1 MRKGDQNIPYL
12 EIIIPPTWL
21 VFRKRSPFTVCK
33 PSLCGMF
40 TVIATSQIAFLSPFT
55 AVVLQIC
62 VFDTNGDTMF
72 CLDTRNLTKPNTTV
86 KHFSETPRHACP
98 ALFFPETYSDF
109 ARWDV
114 HEIWHIRNNWNQ
126 AKACR
131 AIAWPCSSGPR
142 GADTFRTA
150 IRLRPQEGTLEGNKP
165 LNHGD
170 VELGNAIC
178 LWMMAA
184 D

>member
-1 MRKGDQNIPYL
+1 
-12 EIIIPPTWL
+12 
-21 VFRKRSPFTVCK
+21 
-33 PSLCGMF
+33 MF
-40 TVIATSQIAFLSPFT
+40 TVTLKQPFCHLPQLSSSKSVNLWRRKAHAPT
-55 AVVLQIC
+55 HVLHRC
-62 VFDTNGDTMF
+62 MDS
-72 CLDTRNLTKPNTTV
+72 TRPNTV
-86 KHFSETPRHACP
+86 KYFSETPRHACHT
-98 ALFFPETYSDF
+98 LFFPETCSDF

-131 AIAWPCSSGPR
+131 AIAQPCSSGPR
-142 GADTFRTA
+142 GADIFRTA
-150 IRLRPQEGTLEGNKP
+150 IRIRPQEGTLEGNKP
-165 LNHGD
+165 LNRGD